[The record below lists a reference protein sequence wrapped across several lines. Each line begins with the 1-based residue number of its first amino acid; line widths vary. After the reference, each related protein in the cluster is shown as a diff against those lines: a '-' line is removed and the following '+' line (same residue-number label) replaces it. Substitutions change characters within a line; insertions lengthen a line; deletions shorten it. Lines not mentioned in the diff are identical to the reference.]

1 MFPHLPLGLSQSIL
15 SLFGT
20 QLSVSDADR
29 IPASDC
35 RVIVVSNHRS
45 FMDAPLLIQG
55 LQRPIRIACHHYM
68 GQTPLLRDMIYFLGC
83 FPLAEPSQRSKQFL
97 TQARDFL
104 LNRQWIGLFPEGT
117 SPMVQLT
124 APNSL
129 TQFERGFA
137 HLAFQIDVPKL
148 AILPVAIHS
157 LDESVFYPFPL
168 RTLRLFDPTEPL
180 FDRSGFQPIV
190 TYHRTHLS
198 IGRPYWV
205 TAEKR
210 QQYKGKTAK
219 KMVHNLTNYCS
230 QEIAS
235 LLNS

>member
-1 MFPHLPLGLSQSIL
+1 MFPDLPLGVSQFIL

-20 QLSVSDADR
+20 QMSVSYPER
-29 IPASDC
+29 IPSSDC
-35 RVIVVSNHRS
+35 RVIVISNHRS

-68 GQTPLLRDMIYFLGC
+68 GQTPFLRDMIQLLGC

-97 TQARDFL
+97 KQAQDFL
-104 LNRQWIGLFPEGT
+104 RQRQWVGLFPEGT
-117 SPMVQLT
+117 SPMIQLT

-129 TQFERGFA
+129 SQFERGFA
-137 HLAFQIDVPKL
+137 HLAFQIDVPNL
-148 AILPVAIHS
+148 AILPVAIRS
-157 LDESVFYPFPL
+157 LGESVLYPFPL

-190 TYHRTHLS
+190 TYHRTHLL
-198 IGRPYWV
+198 IGRPYYM
-205 TAEKR
+205 TNEIKS
-210 QQYKGKTAK
+210 QYKGKTAK
-219 KMVHNLTNYCS
+219 KMVNHLTDYCS

-235 LLNS
+235 LLQ